1 MNSITKTKKMRTLR
15 VSLVTSILAIIMAS
29 CVSLYD
35 HYTYTETIETKLQ
48 ALSVMDLS
56 DEPYS
61 EHEIEVMALKNQ
73 IEKMLT
79 YEKAKSK
86 NAITIKMW
94 EVLHNDKNL
103 IGSYL
108 KLWKQKGTMNPVFI
122 DEAKPQ
128 IAEAFDILIQ
138 FEEKKDKK
146 SENILANFINNL

>member
-1 MNSITKTKKMRTLR
+1 MNSITKTKKMKTLR
-15 VSLVTSILAIIMAS
+15 VSLVTSLLAIIMAS

-61 EHEIEVMALKNQ
+61 EHETEVMALKNQ

-86 NAITIKMW
+86 NEITIKMW

-146 SENILANFINNL
+146 SENVLANFINNL

>member
-1 MNSITKTKKMRTLR
+1 MKTLKL
-15 VSLVTSILAIIMAS
+15 SLVTSIAALLMMS

-48 ALSVMDLS
+48 ALTLMDSS
-56 DEPYS
+56 DEEYS
-61 EHEIEVMALKNQ
+61 SHEAEVAALKNQ

-79 YEKAKSK
+79 YEKGKSK
-86 NAITIKMW
+86 NVITIKMW

-108 KLWKQKGTMNPVFI
+108 KLWEQKGKLNPVFI

-128 IAEAFDILIQ
+128 IEEAFNILIQ
-138 FEEKKDKK
+138 FEEKKDKT
-146 SENILANFINNL
+146 SEAILTNFINNL

>member
-61 EHEIEVMALKNQ
+61 EHETEVMALKNQ

-103 IGSYL
+103 IGSYI

-138 FEEKKDKK
+138 FEEKKDRR
-146 SENILANFINNL
+146 ET